1 MSVKE
6 TKACPHNN
14 TFDNEEE
21 KGYTICLECGEIF
34 DGVFIE
40 EPIEC
45 RTKRYEVDIYS
56 KMPDNIPAETKRL
69 TCLIHR
75 QFCMNSERET
85 KSKQIIACCLYLGG
99 IMAGQEEPLDV
110 CTKVMGVK
118 QTKHFQD
125 NLNEVVRSIGFSKA
139 L

>member
-1 MSVKE
+1 MSAKE
-6 TKACPHNN
+6 TKACPHND

-21 KGYTICLECGEIF
+21 GYTICPECGEIF
-34 DGVFIE
+34 DVVFIE

-45 RTKRYEVDIYS
+45 HPKRHEVDIYS

-69 TCLIHR
+69 ACLIHR
-75 QFCMNSERET
+75 QFCMNSGRET
-85 KSKQIIACCLYLGG
+85 KSKQSIACCLYLGG

-118 QTKHFQD
+118 QTKHFQN
-125 NLNEVVRSIGFSKA
+125 NLSEVVRSIGFPKA